1 MISIVDN
8 FNQVSLHNP
17 SEEILKLY
25 SHIDEIYEVDPRGYN
40 ITRPLFSHSDMPN
53 FLNTPT
59 INIEDFK
66 WDKPFVYSVVLH
78 HNNALAA
85 KHLNLIPKK
94 ILEQVKEKKCKLV
107 LDNTM
112 EGDEVSRFFK
122 AIYDSIDEL
131 KLPAS
136 QIYYVT
142 NSLIA
147 ENEHKNWISENNIY
161 NTINVISF
169 MYNVM
174 DVQRLKNLNHL
185 PQHVDIEKEIYYKEQ
200 NIDKIKPFLKVNRT
214 GRPERNLFM
223 LHLNKYDLFDKFLIS
238 FPEYPDY
245 NFPSNMFHNI
255 TQEDNIESL
264 KLKCPFD
271 IDQTDIDNHGPPGA
285 GVGKFNADLPFDP
298 IHYRNSIL
306 SFVMCAFPFV
316 EGCCHLHSSTFNPI
330 YCGHPVIQFGPHNHL
345 EILKTLGF
353 KTFSKWW
360 DESYDKE
367 EEGWV
372 RFQGVLN
379 NLNTLR
385 KLSKTQILDMYKDM
399 KNVLQHNSD
408 LIQNYNIKR
417 VLIDRIL

>member
-1 MISIVDN
+1 MISLLDN

-17 SEEILKLY
+17 SEEILKIY
-25 SHIDEIYEVDPRGYN
+25 SHIEEIYEVDPRGYN

-53 FLNTPT
+53 FLKTPT
-59 INIEDFK
+59 VNIEDFN

-161 NTINVISF
+161 STINVISF

-200 NIDKIKPFLKVNRT
+200 NIDKLKPFLKVNRT

-298 IHYRNSIL
+298 IHYRNTML

>member
-1 MISIVDN
+1 MN
-8 FNQVSLHNP
+8 
-17 SEEILKLY
+17 
-25 SHIDEIYEVDPRGYN
+25 
-40 ITRPLFSHSDMPN
+40 
-53 FLNTPT
+53 
-59 INIEDFK
+59 
-66 WDKPFVYSVVLH
+66 
-78 HNNALAA
+78 
-85 KHLNLIPKK
+85 
-94 ILEQVKEKKCKLV
+94 
-107 LDNTM
+107 
-112 EGDEVSRFFK
+112 
-122 AIYDSIDEL
+122 
-131 KLPAS
+131 
-136 QIYYVT
+136 
-142 NSLIA
+142 
-147 ENEHKNWISENNIY
+147 
-161 NTINVISF
+161 
-169 MYNVM
+169 
-174 DVQRLKNLNHL
+174 
-185 PQHVDIEKEIYYKEQ
+185 
-200 NIDKIKPFLKVNRT
+200 LKVNRT

-399 KNVLQHNSD
+399 KDVLQHNSD
-408 LIQNYNIKR
+408 LIQNYNIKK